1 MGVRSE
7 NSELAVSPEVL
18 NERIK
23 THVEGNWLHGF
34 EVDAEKDI
42 LAAESYSYRWRI
54 LEPVFASLFYDRSV
68 LVLDEASGIYPALVS
83 RAGARVV
90 SASSPNQRTCDLISE
105 VTDYLEAP
113 TNVVRSK
120 MVAFYEDEPY
130 VDMDHGGGHEFLL
143 ALGQVWPMFDAAGQD
158 FDALVE
164 ACAFFVTDGIV
175 LDWTNAEWATPP
187 PPEHYDIEGLC
198 DALRLKFDYVIF
210 YDNWLVVATGKLPT
224 GDEPAP
230 PARAPRPVRRRR
242 PAAKD
247 PQKAA
252 YRQFLPRFREV
263 VCRAIPP
270 DGTAIVVSKGDEALL
285 NLEGRTAWHF
295 PQGED
300 GDYAGYYPAT
310 SGDAIEH
317 LEDLRARGGDFLVF
331 AEPALWWLEHY
342 EDFRVHL
349 ESRYA
354 TVIRD
359 DETCVIFDVRATTGN
374 TS

>member
-1 MGVRSE
+1 MAVRSE

-23 THVEGNWLHGF
+23 THVEGNWLHRF
-34 EVDAEKDI
+34 EVDADKNI

-68 LVLDEASGIYPALVS
+68 LVLDEASGIYPALLS

-105 VTDYLEAP
+105 VTGYLE

-120 MVAFYEDEPY
+120 MVAFYENEPY

-143 ALGQVWPMFDAAGQD
+143 ALGQVWPMFGAAGQD

-198 DALRLKFDYVIF
+198 DALRLKFDYVIS
-210 YDNWLVVATGKLPT
+210 YDDWLVVATGKLPT
-224 GDEPAP
+224 GDGPAP
-230 PARAPRPVRRRR
+230 TVRASRPVRRRR

-252 YRQFLPRFREV
+252 YRQFLPRFREL

-270 DGTAIVVSKGDEALL
+270 DGTAIVVSKGRCSTSRDERPGTSRR
-285 NLEGRTAWHF
+285 GRTA
-295 PQGED
+295 
-300 GDYAGYYPAT
+300 T
-310 SGDAIEH
+310 
-317 LEDLRARGGDFLVF
+317 
-331 AEPALWWLEHY
+331 
-342 EDFRVHL
+342 
-349 ESRYA
+349 
-354 TVIRD
+354 T
-359 DETCVIFDVRATTGN
+359 RATTRLRAETQSSTWRTCGRAEVISSFSPSRPSGGSTTTRISAC
-374 TS
+374 TSRAGTRP